1 MVLLDGVRWTAYIQK
16 MKLNILKIAPLI
28 RRALKEDLGRGDI
41 TSLCTVA
48 PEANGLALVMAKQ
61 EGVLAGIEICREVF
75 LQTDPSLAVE
85 INKAD
90 SSQTELGEVVMNI
103 QGRTRSILA
112 AERTALN
119 FLQHLSGVATLTAR
133 YVSAVQGTKARI
145 LDTRKTIPGLRLLEK
160 YAVFCGG
167 GQNHRMGLYDMVL
180 IKDNHIE
187 AAGGVSAAIQLARAG
202 VKRNTKIEV
211 EVQNLDQLEEAIA
224 LAPDVVMLD
233 NMKPEM
239 MAQACRMVWSSPD
252 REKGRLRIEASGNAS
267 LENIRQM
274 AESGVDYISVG
285 ALTHSAPALD
295 FSLRLKALG

>member
-1 MVLLDGVRWTAYIQK
+1 
-16 MKLNILKIAPLI
+16 MKLNVRKIAPLI
-28 RRALKEDLGRGDI
+28 KQALKEDLGRGDI
-41 TSLCTVA
+41 TSLCTVS
-48 PEANGLALVMAKQ
+48 PEANGLALIMAKQ
-61 EGVLAGIEICREVF
+61 EGVLAGIEVCREVF
-75 LQTDPSLAVE
+75 LQADPSLAVE
-85 INKAD
+85 VNKAD
-90 SSQTELGEVVMNI
+90 SSQTDLGEVVMNI
-103 QGRTRSILA
+103 QGRARSILA

-202 VKRNTKIEV
+202 VKRKTKIEV

-239 MAQACRMVWSSPD
+239 MAQACRMVWSSPA
-252 REKGRLRIEASGNAS
+252 REKGLLRIEASGNAS

-274 AESGVDYISVG
+274 AESRVDYISVG